1 MGIYVSSWV
10 DVMVEEWRIFFL
22 IIILKKIEIG
32 SKVSISLGRWVRER
46 D

>member
-1 MGIYVSSWV
+1 MGTYASSWV
-10 DVMVEEWRIFFL
+10 DVMVEEWRISLL
-22 IIILKKIEIG
+22 ITTLKKIEIG